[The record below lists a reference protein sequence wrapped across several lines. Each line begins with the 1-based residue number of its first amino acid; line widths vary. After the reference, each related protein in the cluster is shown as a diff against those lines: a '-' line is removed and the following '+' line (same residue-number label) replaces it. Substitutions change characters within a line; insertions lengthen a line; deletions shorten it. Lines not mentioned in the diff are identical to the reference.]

1 MARELAEQRREKARE
16 MQLKAS
22 SRLNLEDIFSQ
33 IESGVKNFNIIIKAD
48 VNGSAEAVKSS
59 LQKLSND
66 EVKIHI
72 IHSGVGAIVDSDV
85 QLAAASNAI
94 IIGFNVRPDKNA
106 RDTAERM
113 GIEIR
118 TYRIIYE
125 CIEDM
130 QAAMKG
136 MLAPKFR
143 EEILGHAIVR
153 QEIHVPNVG
162 IIAGSYVQDGKV
174 VRNARIRIIRDGV
187 VVAED
192 KISSLRHYKEDR
204 REIAQGFECGIG
216 LDKFNDIKVNDIL
229 ECFTMV
235 EIEQ

>member
-1 MARELAEQRREKARE
+1 
-16 MQLKAS
+16 MQLKANA
-22 SRLNLEDIFSQ
+22 RLNLEDIFNQ
-33 IESGVKNFNIIIKAD
+33 IESGVKNFNIIVKAD

-66 EVKIHI
+66 EVQINI
-72 IHSGVGAIVDSDV
+72 IHTGVGAIVDSDV

-106 RDTAERM
+106 RDTADRM
-113 GIEIR
+113 GIDIR

-153 QEIHVPNVG
+153 QPIHVPNVG
-162 IIAGSYVQDGKV
+162 MIAGSYVQDGKI
-174 VRNARIRIIRDGV
+174 VRNARIRIVRDGV

-216 LDKFNDIKVNDIL
+216 LEKFNDIKENDVF

-235 EIEQ
+235 EIER